1 MQCRA
6 GMGPSKPGKAL
17 EGPAGISREGS
28 KGTSRPHPNFQKI
41 KNRKFA

>member
-17 EGPAGISREGS
+17 EGPAGINRKRRRDS
-28 KGTSRPHPNFQKI
+28 SRPLPNFQKI
-41 KNRKFA
+41 KKQKFA